1 MADTQPP
8 GGWPW
13 GKSKQ
18 GTNPEGS
25 IAGSQSQI
33 DKGTQEGDLQQL
45 QPEADSEHTDQP
57 PAKEAQSQVQSKAS
71 AFRGPGSIGG
81 KSVKYEDDAPVSVKG
96 PGSDKSFSRTGKAPS
111 VSSNN
116 AANNAEEEVESQAE
130 GAQSQVEGTQD
141 AVSSKKSDIPEP
153 EDEGKDLSEP
163 VEGIASNIGGKAS
176 SAGQQTGGAA
186 SEAQKSGSRSNSQS
200 GSRFSNF
207 VSGAKNIVPSFGGGS
222 SKQKSQSG
230 GADDQVPDSIKQ
242 IQSKIGST
250 GETLTLPGEQQ
261 GSDAKSSEQEY
272 TPGETDEDEAV
283 TATRPSGRRTTSNT
297 QGETQSRAYTRDD
310 DEGYEDDGEELR
322 PEDSITQAADNN
334 RLPTD
339 GRQGTTTGKSRTRA
353 SFTALP
359 TNISLSQLPTE
370 VRRQIEEQ
378 GSLTHLPDG
387 VSMSQLPTEV
397 QDQLRAQDAL
407 TTLPEGIELSQ
418 LPTEVQDQLKTEGAL
433 THLPDGV
440 ALTDLPPQL
449 QQQFKEQQ
457 REKLSGIDLSALPTE
472 VQEQLKTDG
481 ALTHLPEGVSL
492 SDLPPQLQD
501 QFKKQQQKKLERI
514 DLSALPTEVQ
524 EQLKTDGALTHLPEG
539 VELSDLPPELQEQ
552 FKRNQEKN
560 AGKKDADG
568 ETVYTYQSGYPTAT
582 VDENDKG
589 EIDYSILKGCKV
601 NKLGNVVNDKGQAI
615 GRITSGIMSHL
626 IGRRCDENGIIW
638 NDSGKEIGRAEPI
651 PDNELQDL
659 MESKPFESFEGNTI
673 DAKGFVVWNG
683 EKVGKVIEGDLKAV
697 QGKTVDPDGEIL
709 DKAGNVIGKA
719 ERWSEEEPEPEEEA
733 VVDRS
738 ILAGKR
744 VNKAGNVVDPN
755 GVIYGR
761 VIDGNLKQMVGR
773 MCNKNGEI
781 VSESGDVIGHAELVS
796 EGEREGS
803 KEGIFGDLEGL
814 TVNKEGHVV
823 TPGGEIVGRLVTGDP
838 KMLAGRSVDEDGD
851 VLDRNGN
858 VLGKAERWQP
868 EEEVKEKGA
877 LAGLHVN
884 NDGNVVDKNGNI
896 IAKLTSG
903 DPLVCAGKEIDD
915 DGDVVNSKGMTVGH
929 VNLLSEI
936 PKEEVEELESEEE
949 KAERLQ
955 REQDKKLA
963 TQMAA
968 CLEQCLDRIK
978 PICKMITTKIEAMER
993 KPEEERDEEQL
1004 VKEVRPLIEEGG
1016 NILREAH
1023 GVIRGLDPDGH
1034 IQANAKH
1041 KSGTREAT
1049 PEEFHLAEVIKEVSF
1064 KKIHPRTPFPA
1075 PLLTFFPAHWQRHRV
1090 HRWRQAQ
1097 ARGHAARQEG
1107 AQPALGPAG
1116 RAALP
1121 DHRRRRPA
1129 ADGRAGHRRPP
1140 AQRPGPGRHRRRPA
1154 GHPGPQPPA
1163 RRARPRLR
1171 RRRPDGQEPEEEELS
1186 PVLPLHSLPLPP
1198 TPLHLSSSYYHP
1210 PPLGG
1215 GSMMCTLPSH
1225 MCFLRCYC

>member
-18 GTNPEGS
+18 GTNQEGS
-25 IAGSQSQI
+25 VAGSQSQL
-33 DKGTQEGDLQQL
+33 DKGIQEPELQQL
-45 QPEADSEHTDQP
+45 QPDAESEHTDQ

-71 AFRGPGSIGG
+71 AFRSPGSVGG
-81 KSVKYEDDAPVSVKG
+81 KSVKYEDEAPVSVKG

-130 GAQSQVEGTQD
+130 GAQSQVEGVQET
-141 AVSSKKSDIPEP
+141 ASSKKSDAPEP
-153 EDEGKDLSEP
+153 EDEGKDLTEP
-163 VEGIASNIGGKAS
+163 AEGAVSNISEKAEEAGEDVGEQGGE
-176 SAGQQTGGAA
+176 AG
-186 SEAQKSGSRSNSQS
+186 SEAQKSASKSGSQS

-207 VSGAKNIVPSFGGGS
+207 MSGAKNIVPSFGGSS
-222 SKQKSQSG
+222 SKQQSQTD
-230 GADDQVPDSIKQ
+230 GADDQVPDSIKE
-242 IQSKIGST
+242 IQQKIGGT
-250 GETLTLPGEQQ
+250 GETLTIPGEQQ
-261 GSDAKSSEQEY
+261 GSEAKSSEQDD
-272 TPGETDEDEAV
+272 TPAETDEDEA
-283 TATRPSGRRTTSNT
+283 TATRAGNQTTEAATTTRQSGLGATE
-297 QGETQSRAYTRDD
+297 GYTEDD

-322 PEDSITQAADNN
+322 PEDSITQAADNS
-334 RLPTD
+334 RLPTE
-339 GRQGTTTGKSRTRA
+339 GREGTTTGKSRTRA

-359 TNISLSQLPTE
+359 TNISMSQLPTE
-370 VRRQIEEQ
+370 VRQQIEEQ
-378 GSLTHLPDG
+378 GSLTHLPEG

-407 TTLPEGIELSQ
+407 TTLPEGINLSA

-433 THLPDGV
+433 THLPEGV
-440 ALTDLPPQL
+440 ELDDLPTQL
-449 QQQFKEQQ
+449 QEQFKEHQK
-457 REKLSGIDLSALPTE
+457 EKLSGIDLSQLPTE

-481 ALTHLPEGVSL
+481 ALTHLPEGVEL
-492 SDLPPQLQD
+492 SDLPQELQD
-501 QFKKQQQKKLERI
+501 QFKKNQQKKLERI

-539 VELSDLPPELQEQ
+539 VELADLPPELQEQ
-552 FKRNQEKN
+552 FKKNQEKKVE
-560 AGKKDADG
+560 GGEGGEQKKNDDG

-582 VDENDKG
+582 VAEDDKP

-601 NKLGNVVNDKGQAI
+601 NKLGNVVNDKGQAV
-615 GRITSGIMSHL
+615 GRIISGIMSHL
-626 IGRRCDENGIIW
+626 IGRKCDENGIIW

-673 DAKGFVVWNG
+673 DAKGFVIWNG
-683 EKVGKVIEGDLKAV
+683 EKVGKVTEGDLKKL
-697 QGKTVDPDGEIL
+697 QGKTVDADGEIL

-719 ERWSEEEPEPEEEA
+719 ERWEEEEPEPEEE
-733 VVDRS
+733 VIIDRS

-744 VNKAGNVVDPN
+744 VNKAGNVVDPS

-761 VIDGNLKQMVGR
+761 VIDGDLKQMIGR

-781 VSESGDVIGHAELVS
+781 VSESGDVLGHAELVS

-803 KEGIFGDLEGL
+803 KEGIFADLEGL
-814 TVNKEGHVV
+814 TINKEGHVV
-823 TPGGEIVGRLVTGDP
+823 TPGGDIVGRLVTGDP

-884 NDGNVVDKNGNI
+884 NDGNVVDKNGNV

-903 DPLVCAGKEIDD
+903 DPLICAGKEIDD
-915 DGDVVNSKGMTVGH
+915 DGDVINSKGMTVGH

-936 PKEEVEELESEEE
+936 PDEEVEEIGETEEE
-949 KAERLQ
+949 KEERLQ
-955 REQDKKLA
+955 CEQDKKLA
-963 TQMAA
+963 VQMAM
-968 CLEQCLDRIK
+968 CLEQCLDKIK
-978 PICKMITTKIEAMER
+978 PICKLITTKIEAMER
-993 KPEEERDEEQL
+993 KPEDERDEEQL

-1049 PEEFHLAEVIKEVSF
+1049 PEEFHLAEVIKEVC
-1064 KKIHPRTPFPA
+1064 
-1075 PLLTFFPAHWQRHRV
+1075 
-1090 HRWRQAQ
+1090 QAI
-1097 ARGHAARQEG
+1097 
-1107 AQPALGPAG
+1107 
-1116 RAALP
+1116 
-1121 DHRRRRPA
+1121 
-1129 ADGRAGHRRPP
+1129 
-1140 AQRPGPGRHRRRPA
+1140 
-1154 GHPGPQPPA
+1154 
-1163 RRARPRLR
+1163 
-1171 RRRPDGQEPEEEELS
+1171 
-1186 PVLPLHSLPLPP
+1186 
-1198 TPLHLSSSYYHP
+1198 HP
-1210 PPLGG
+1210 PPPTGRRLD
-1215 GSMMCTLPSH
+1215 PFH
-1225 MCFLRCYC
+1225 HV